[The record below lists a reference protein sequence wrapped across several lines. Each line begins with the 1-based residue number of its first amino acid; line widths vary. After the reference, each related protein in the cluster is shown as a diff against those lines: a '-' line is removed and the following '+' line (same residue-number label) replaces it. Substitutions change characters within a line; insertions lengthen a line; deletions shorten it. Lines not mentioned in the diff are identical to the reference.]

1 MADTR
6 REPAPRSKRA
16 GRGAGPLAERRAA
29 KPSLVPGIA
38 AIAGLSSL
46 VFAQPVYD
54 LLRRSPE
61 FFAIRELYLG
71 DLLALVALV
80 AVVPTLA
87 LSAPLAAARFLRP
100 PWTRAAVA
108 TVIGLLVGLI
118 ALQAARE
125 LPPPASLAT
134 ALAACAGAAW
144 AYLRFQ
150 GARSFAALLSA
161 AAVLVP
167 ALLVLDGQ
175 VRRSA
180 SGPGQAAPSAFPDT
194 GARAPIVLVVFDEWS
209 LISILDRDGSIDRE
223 RLPNLARLADQ
234 ATWYPNA
241 TAASDKT
248 HLAIPSMLTGR
259 KAALS
264 SLPTLAEHPVN
275 LFTVLAPSHDVFA
288 AEAITSLCPP
298 EINLRGARRPR
309 FGERFSLLLS
319 DLSVVWLS
327 LTLPAGWTERLPD
340 VTHAWSRFGQGRQ
353 AQRFAGHGGTAHRG
367 RVRRHPR
374 HSQKAAAFLSFVD
387 SIGAPGQRPV
397 LYYLHTVLPH
407 KPWEHLPSG
416 RTYDRLRNNRVHG
429 LQQDQMWTSEPWT
442 VLHHRKRYL
451 LQVQFMDVLIGELID
466 KLQALDMFD
475 RSVIAIAADHGVA
488 FEPGQSRR
496 RPDGEDTSRRQPLDI
511 AAVPLIIKA
520 PFQQQ
525 AGIDETVTSLA
536 GLAPRI
542 VALAGGD
549 PSAFPGLQDAGVHSL
564 TGPHMEHVE
573 LPVDREPWR
582 RRRLAEQAALLG
594 EANDPMAIGA
604 VPGLHGR
611 ELSELPRH
619 DGDIGIQLI
628 APEQWDDVDRD
639 GPWLPAIVHGILTG
653 PESLL
658 ERSVAVALN
667 GVVAATV
674 RPHQD
679 LGKVRIAAML
689 PERLLLPGHN
699 QLEVFVVSNRNGVA
713 TLEQINRPPSYFYE
727 LARTSQGEEELRR
740 LPQSGLD
747 TDVETFPVVRDDGG
761 VFGFLE
767 NGHRSNGGFGGFAL
781 DLADPGGIE
790 EVVVFLNGNQVWTGR
805 TTYERPRLADRYG
818 QDHLHSGFSLRVRPW
833 ATPDVEILETIRRQ
847 GFEAIAV
854 SRRGVASRLRIG
866 YTPLGEEA
874 RTEVLPVSDG
884 RRLPVLK
891 HGGRFDGS
899 VDLVTRRGTWTHIE
913 GWAGDLE
920 EGEPARRIVVYRDGE
935 AITDMNANSER
946 PDIAAHHDDPRLLR
960 SGFRGGV
967 PGAPEP
973 ASFADRHRVFALMHA
988 GFAVELPVR

>member
-1 MADTR
+1 MLV
-6 REPAPRSKRA
+6 SFV
-16 GRGAGPLAERRAA
+16 ER
-29 KPSLVPGIA
+29 
-38 AIAGLSSL
+38 
-46 VFAQPVYD
+46 
-54 LLRRSPE
+54 
-61 FFAIRELYLG
+61 
-71 DLLALVALV
+71 
-80 AVVPTLA
+80 
-87 LSAPLAAARFLRP
+87 
-100 PWTRAAVA
+100 
-108 TVIGLLVGLI
+108 
-118 ALQAARE
+118 
-125 LPPPASLAT
+125 
-134 ALAACAGAAW
+134 
-144 AYLRFQ
+144 
-150 GARSFAALLSA
+150 
-161 AAVLVP
+161 
-167 ALLVLDGQ
+167 
-175 VRRSA
+175 
-180 SGPGQAAPSAFPDT
+180 
-194 GARAPIVLVVFDEWS
+194 S
-209 LISILDRDGSIDRE
+209 LISNSTDCRNRSTGTPFPISPASCRPANTWID
-223 RLPNLARLADQ
+223 
-234 ATWYPNA
+234 A

-248 HLAIPSMLTGR
+248 HLAIPSMLAGR
-259 KAALS
+259 KAVLS

-319 DLSVVWLS
+319 DLSAVWLS

-340 VTHAWSRFGQGRQ
+340 VTHAWSRFRQGRQ
-353 AQRFAGHGGTAHRG
+353 AQRFAGHGRAAHRG

-466 KLQALDMFD
+466 KLQALTCLTGA
-475 RSVIAIAADHGVA
+475 VIVNSRADHGVA

-511 AAVPLIIKA
+511 AAVPLIIKV

-549 PSAFPGLQDAGVHSL
+549 PSAFPELQDAGVHSL

-628 APEQWDDVDRD
+628 APEQWDDVDPD

-674 RPHQD
+674 RPQQD
-679 LGKVRIAAML
+679 FGKVRIAAML
-689 PERLLLPGHN
+689 PERLRSPDTINSGVCRVEPERRRDPRADQPSSELL
-699 QLEVFVVSNRNGVA
+699 L
-713 TLEQINRPPSYFYE
+713 
-727 LARTSQGEEELRR
+727 RT
-740 LPQSGLD
+740 
-747 TDVETFPVVRDDGG
+747 
-761 VFGFLE
+761 
-767 NGHRSNGGFGGFAL
+767 
-781 DLADPGGIE
+781 
-790 EVVVFLNGNQVWTGR
+790 
-805 TTYERPRLADRYG
+805 
-818 QDHLHSGFSLRVRPW
+818 
-833 ATPDVEILETIRRQ
+833 
-847 GFEAIAV
+847 
-854 SRRGVASRLRIG
+854 
-866 YTPLGEEA
+866 
-874 RTEVLPVSDG
+874 
-884 RRLPVLK
+884 
-891 HGGRFDGS
+891 
-899 VDLVTRRGTWTHIE
+899 
-913 GWAGDLE
+913 
-920 EGEPARRIVVYRDGE
+920 
-935 AITDMNANSER
+935 R
-946 PDIAAHHDDPRLLR
+946 PDQ
-960 SGFRGGV
+960 
-967 PGAPEP
+967 PG
-973 ASFADRHRVFALMHA
+973 
-988 GFAVELPVR
+988 